1 MSRPKRVVPERQ
13 LTELELELM
22 QTIWACG
29 ECTVRDVHDALPKKL
44 AYTTIATVMKVLEQK
59 GFLSIQKHE
68 KAHVYEPTL
77 SREAYARG
85 ALKHVTE
92 RLYSG
97 RAAPMVAQLL
107 DESELTHAELK
118 QLRELLKSKLAA
130 Q

>member
-68 KAHVYEPTL
+68 KAHVYQPTL

-92 RLYSG
+92 QIELPVGIGGRRLG
-97 RAAPMVAQLL
+97 A
-107 DESELTHAELK
+107 
-118 QLRELLKSKLAA
+118 REEHRLGDQQRQDCA
-130 Q
+130 

>member
-1 MSRPKRVVPERQ
+1 MPRPKGLPERQ

-22 QTIWACG
+22 QEIWTLG
-29 ECTVRDVHDALPKKL
+29 KCTVRDVRDAFRKKL

-59 GFLSIQKHE
+59 GFLSIQKHD

-85 ALKHVTE
+85 ALKHVAE
-92 RLYSG
+92 RLYRG

-118 QLRELLKSKLAA
+118 HLRELLKSKLAA

>member
-1 MSRPKRVVPERQ
+1 MSRPKRAPDRQ

-22 QTIWACG
+22 QEIWAHG
-29 ECTVRDVHDALPKKL
+29 KCTVRAVHDACPKKL
-44 AYTTIATVMKVLEQK
+44 AYTTVATVMKVLEQK
-59 GFLSIQKHE
+59 GFLSIQKHD
-68 KAHVYEPTL
+68 KAHVYEPTI

-92 RLYSG
+92 RLYLG

-118 QLRELLKSKLAA
+118 HLRELLKSKRAA

>member
-1 MSRPKRVVPERQ
+1 MSKPKRVPERQ

-22 QTIWACG
+22 QEIWTQG
-29 ECTVRDVHDALPKKL
+29 KCTVRDVHDAFPKRL

-59 GFLSIQKHE
+59 GFLSIQKHD

-85 ALKHVTE
+85 AVKHVTE
-92 RLYSG
+92 RLYRG
-97 RAAPMVAQLL
+97 RAAPMVAHLL
-107 DESELTHAELK
+107 DESELTPAELK
-118 QLRELLKSKLAA
+118 HLRELLKSKLAA

>member
-1 MSRPKRVVPERQ
+1 MSKQKRMPGRQ

-22 QTIWACG
+22 QEIWTHG
-29 ECTVRDVHDALPKKL
+29 KCTVRDVHDAFPRKL

-59 GFLSIQKHE
+59 GFLSIQKHD

-77 SREAYARG
+77 SREAYARS
-85 ALKHVTE
+85 ALKNVSE

-118 QLRELLKSKLAA
+118 QLRELLKSKIATS
-130 Q
+130 